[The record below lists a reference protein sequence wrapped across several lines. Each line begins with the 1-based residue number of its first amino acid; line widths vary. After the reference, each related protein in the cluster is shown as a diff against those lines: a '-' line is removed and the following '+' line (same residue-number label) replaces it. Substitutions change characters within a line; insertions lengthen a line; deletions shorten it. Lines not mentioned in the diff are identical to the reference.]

1 MTDRKTTAS
10 VAVVRSVAVQVSP
23 MLGASSSAAGKA
35 STTTMD
41 PWAAA
46 KWYIVTKA
54 LGRCCSN
61 YCCRPQIAPV
71 PRFPV
76 PLLRT
81 DLSQL
86 SPPYSVPGMKVM
98 LLDNATSA
106 TVGLVCSQSQ
116 ALEFQVGAYLET
128 NVSKRVLLSN
138 KKTSRGR
145 HKNIVKS
152 SVNQIHRE
160 RPCAHKMAD

>member
-1 MTDRKTTAS
+1 
-10 VAVVRSVAVQVSP
+10 

-35 STTTMD
+35 STSTMD

-61 YCCRPQIAPV
+61 YRFPLQIAPP

-76 PLLRT
+76 LLLRT
-81 DLSQL
+81 DLSQH

-116 ALEFQVGAYLET
+116 ALECQVGAYFET
-128 NVSKRVLLSN
+128 NVSKRFHVV
-138 KKTSRGR
+138 KQKT
-145 HKNIVKS
+145 
-152 SVNQIHRE
+152 
-160 RPCAHKMAD
+160 